1 MKLLVAAG
9 ADPNI
14 PTVAPNVPVRRGPG
28 GPPAGAGGP
37 IAPTAEANQ
46 AKFNAMPVPAGGPG
60 ALAIHAAAG
69 VEYGEGFAGNA
80 HRHAPDAWMAVMK
93 YLVEE
98 LHADVN
104 ARDNDGYTPLH
115 HAAARGDNEMINYL
129 VSKGADVTAVARSGQ
144 TTADMANGPVQRISP
159 YPATVALLEKLGSK
173 NSHKNGLLKQFED
186 GKMTRR
192 QLIQS
197 LSLAAVAAA
206 PAGAALAQGS
216 PSTIPAATAPP
227 AFKTVWLDH
236 ISYAVTDYRKSTAF
250 YRDLMGWEIR
260 NDNGKN
266 QCTMKIG
273 DIGEII
279 IRNRR
284 EPEAGTAGAQTPPAP
299 ITGVINHVSYG
310 IDKWNTEGVK
320 AELEKRGLKPRPDM
334 VGDNFKSFHVKDPDG
349 WDLQISNVTKTTR
362 E

>member
-1 MKLLVAAG
+1 MET
-9 ADPNI
+9 I
-14 PTVAPNVPVRRGPG
+14 
-28 GPPAGAGGP
+28 
-37 IAPTAEANQ
+37 I
-46 AKFNAMPVPAGGPG
+46 
-60 ALAIHAAAG
+60 
-69 VEYGEGFAGNA
+69 
-80 HRHAPDAWMAVMK
+80 
-93 YLVEE
+93 
-98 LHADVN
+98 
-104 ARDNDGYTPLH
+104 
-115 HAAARGDNEMINYL
+115 
-129 VSKGADVTAVARSGQ
+129 
-144 TTADMANGPVQRISP
+144 
-159 YPATVALLEKLGSK
+159 
-173 NSHKNGLLKQFED
+173 NGLLNDFEK
-186 GKMTRR
+186 GRMTRR

-197 LSLAAVAAA
+197 LALAAAAAA
-206 PAGAALAQGS
+206 PVAELSAQGTA
-216 PSTIPAATAPP
+216 TIPAATAPAP
-227 AFKTVWLDH
+227 FKTVWLDH

-284 EPEAGTAGAQTPPAP
+284 EPDAGAAGAQTPAP

-320 AELEKRGLKPRPDM
+320 AELEKRGLQPRPDM

-349 WDLQISNVTKTTR
+349 WDLQISNVTKATR